1 MKLWSGFFTWRVEW
15 LFGIDETTG
24 SRIFVS
30 WVNFIYPC
38 LSAIPIWPTRE
49 QVDQTTPQ
57 TFKDSY
63 PSIHV
68 NIDYSEFYCEAPTS
82 LELKGNMCIQTI
94 TVTRPI
100 RPLWEL
106 LPNASVSFVSHLYYG
121 SLSDRQILER
131 SGLLNP
137 NMFDDGDE
145 TVAHK
150 GFIIRDLTDKLP
162 CQFFLDPGI
171 NLKLTKLLLTRK

>member
-15 LFGIDETTG
+15 LFGIDESTG

-30 WVNFIYPC
+30 WVNFIYLC

-49 QVDQTTPQ
+49 QVDQTMPQ

-68 NIDYSEFYCEAPTS
+68 NIDCSEFYCEAPTP

-100 RPLWEL
+100 RPSGNYSPMQVFL
-106 LPNASVSFVSHLYYG
+106 LFPTFIMGVYL
-121 SLSDRQILER
+121 IER
-131 SGLLNP
+131 YWKEVVFSTQTCL
-137 NMFDDGDE
+137 MM
-145 TVAHK
+145 VMK
-150 GFIIRDLTDKLP
+150 
-162 CQFFLDPGI
+162 
-171 NLKLTKLLLTRK
+171 